1 MDPIISVFQKVLQ
14 KAKEIQVS
22 DIHLSVGSP
31 WKYRQHGHVI
41 GIKTLPALKVSEAEV
56 IVKHIIIQSHIVQEE
71 EEIEKA
77 AKSLQDF
84 DCSYSL
90 PGVCR
95 FRVNI
100 CRQRGSFAIV
110 LRVVPYEIPSTE
122 SLGLPKVIRDIAMEE
137 RGLILVTGVTGSGK
151 STTMASM
158 INLINNTKPCKIV
171 TIEDPIE
178 YLHNEIKSSVIQ
190 REVGTDTESFSKALR
205 AALRQDPD
213 IIMVGEMR
221 DRTTIDIALKAAETG
236 HLVMST
242 LHTVDAPKTIQ
253 RIISAFELSE
263 QLTIRKRL
271 SEALTAVVSQ
281 RLLRRKDNTGRVAV
295 VEVMRNT
302 LTIRDCVENPDKTAT
317 IRDYIAAGRDQY
329 GMQTFDQHITDLY
342 TQEIIDFETA
352 KAAATSPG
360 DFELSVRVH

>member
-1 MDPIISVFQKVLQ
+1 MDPIITVFQKVLE
-14 KAKEIQVS
+14 KAKEMQVS

-41 GIKTLPALKVSEAEV
+41 GIKTLPLLKVPEAEV
-56 IVKHIIIQSHIVQEE
+56 IVRHIISQSSIVQE

-77 AKSLQDF
+77 TKSLQDL

-90 PGVCR
+90 QGFCR

-110 LRVVPYEIPSTE
+110 LRVVPFEIPSTE

-151 STTMASM
+151 TTTMASM

-178 YLHNEIKSSVIQ
+178 YLHNEIRSSVIQ
-190 REVGTDTESFSKALR
+190 REVGSDTESFSKALR

-253 RIISAFELSE
+253 RVISAFELSE

-271 SEALTAVVSQ
+271 SEALTAVISQ
-281 RLLRRKDNTGRVAV
+281 RLLRRKDNAGRVAV